1 MLGLGWG
8 MPSTECHSSY
18 RKNTKPDI
26 NQSQLTLYSWCCG
39 GWRYRGVL
47 EIHLINCSSWRDDV
61 SLFEIDDV
69 SLSDPKVPVD
79 VIEVKRSLEV
89 NLNFYSWSVH
99 LSSGYFGTPGVLCVC
114 SGWFLFPVGST
125 NTLTKVTLIWW
136 CIYCWMS
143 ALEERR
149 LLR

>member
-1 MLGLGWG
+1 MVCRALAEVCPLR
-8 MPSTECHSSY
+8 SAILVIE
-18 RKNTKPDI
+18 KNTKPDI
-26 NQSQLTLYSWCCG
+26 NQSQLALYSWCCG
-39 GWRYRGVL
+39 GWRCRAVL
-47 EIHLINCSSWRDDV
+47 EIHFINCSSWRDDV
-61 SLFEIDDV
+61 SLSEIDDV

-125 NTLTKVTLIWW
+125 N
-136 CIYCWMS
+136 CGS
-143 ALEERR
+143 GPHF
-149 LLR
+149 